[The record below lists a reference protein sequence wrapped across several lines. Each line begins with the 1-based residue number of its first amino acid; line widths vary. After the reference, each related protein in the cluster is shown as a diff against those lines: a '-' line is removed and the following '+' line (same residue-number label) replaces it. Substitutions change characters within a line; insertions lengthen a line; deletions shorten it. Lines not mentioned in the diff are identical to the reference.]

1 MCLGCEMAP
10 LFAQIGASAPL
21 SRRAVIRNT
30 LAVAAAATVASACS
44 TPKSSQGPIASSDG
58 KADFVFRNG
67 PMYTVTGDD
76 PWAAKG
82 LAVSGDKISY
92 VGDEAGAMA
101 LAGPNTKVVDLK
113 GGLLM
118 PGFVEAHCHP
128 FVGSFLDAG
137 VNLQV
142 ADQREALAAIETFAR
157 DHPEGVVR
165 GFGWRMDM
173 FGPGGPTKEA
183 LDKIVPDRPVIL
195 YAIDAHSLWVNT
207 KTLETAKIT
216 RDHPD
221 PVPGFS
227 YYTRDSK
234 GNATGFVMETGAIIE
249 ILNKV
254 DPVTPD
260 SLGEMLRAWGP
271 KASAAGITTLFDAG
285 VPPLGG
291 DQSEMIRQYTDL
303 ESQGALPFRVS
314 ASFLVPSG
322 PALDAVDKLTA
333 LHKQFTTDQVSVST
347 LKMLGD
353 GTPGGYTSWLIDP
366 YADKPDSIGES
377 PFTLDEW
384 QRLINEADKAGFDVH
399 VHACGERATRV
410 ALDCFEKAMADNPPR
425 DRRNTITH
433 LVYVEDVDNPR
444 FGKLGVTA
452 QFSGNWMS
460 ADPDTL
466 ITDMER
472 YGRPRGEKLYRPRD
486 VLKTGGRISF
496 GSDWPAAGYYS
507 TYKPLEAIEV
517 SVTRQ
522 LIGKPDAPVLSPV
535 DQRLTV
541 AEAVRAATMG
551 GAYQLR
557 MDDKVGSLETGKL
570 ADLIV
575 LDANIFEAKPH
586 DIHKS
591 NVTMTLM
598 NGRVTHQV

>member
-10 LFAQIGASAPL
+10 LFAQIAVGTPVN
-21 SRRAVIRNT
+21 RRAVIRNT
-30 LAVAAAATVASACS
+30 LAVATAATVASACS
-44 TPKSSQGPIASSDG
+44 TTKSSRGPVTASDG

-67 PMYTVTGDD
+67 PIYTVTGDN
-76 PWAAKG
+76 PWAATG
-82 LAVSGDKISY
+82 LAVSGEKISF

-101 LAGPNTKVVDLK
+101 LAGPNTEVVDLQ

-142 ADQREALAAIETFAR
+142 ADQREALAAIQLFAR

-173 FGPGGPTKEA
+173 FGPEGPTKAA
-183 LDKIVPDRPVIL
+183 LDEIVPDRPVIL

-207 KTLETAKIT
+207 TTLETAKIT

-227 YYTRDSK
+227 YYTRASN
-234 GNATGFVMETGAIIE
+234 GEPTGFVMETPAIIE
-249 ILNKV
+249 ILNRV

-260 SLGEMLRAWGP
+260 SLGEMLRAWCP
-271 KASAAGITTLFDAG
+271 KASAAGITSLFDAG

-291 DQSEMIRQYTDL
+291 GQTEMLLQYTKL
-303 ESQGALPFRVS
+303 ETQGALPFRV
-314 ASFLVPSG
+314 AACLLVPSG
-322 PALDAVDKLTA
+322 PALDAVARLTE
-333 LHKQFTTDQVSVST
+333 LSKQISTDQVTVAT

-366 YADKPDSIGES
+366 YADKPDSVGQS

-384 QRLINEADKAGFDVH
+384 QRLIVEADKAGYDVH

-472 YGRPRGEKLYRPRD
+472 YGSPRGDKLYRPKE

-541 AEAVRAATMG
+541 AEAVHASTMG

-557 MDDKVGSLETGKL
+557 MDDRVGSLEIGKL

-575 LDANIFEAKPH
+575 LDSNIFEVAPH
-586 DIHKS
+586 AIHS
-591 NVTMTLM
+591 ARVTMTLM